1 MSTYF
6 GALMRASGLKP
17 AGAPWESPQHAIESR
32 IPDLAL
38 QAHPAAKDDSR
49 EPPRSQADPS
59 FAARDA
65 HAQPVAA
72 APARATAI
80 DAPPAQIAAAD
91 AARTEAS
98 RLDDGSGAGSG
109 SRAERAAQ
117 GPSVPRDR
125 AGRETGLL
133 AALQWVRADP
143 ELARLD
149 ESRDLRVSGIEGE
162 TAGPAAAETP
172 SPIAATFA
180 HEEPSTVV
188 RHAHAHALVA
198 PVPPAAQGFPA
209 VLDDRS
215 SRGQETVEVSI
226 GAIHVRVDAAPPR
239 AVVTAP
245 VPAPRPKAPTNADHP
260 RARSGLSRRALRTI

>member
-6 GALMRASGLKP
+6 GALMRASGLAP
-17 AGAPWESPQHAIESR
+17 AGAPRESPRHAIEAGIS
-32 IPDLAL
+32 DLTL
-38 QAHPAAKDDSR
+38 KAHPASQDDAQA
-49 EPPRSQADPS
+49 PPRSQADRS

-65 HAQPVAA
+65 QAQPVAP

-80 DAPPAQIAAAD
+80 GAFPGQIAAAD
-91 AARTEAS
+91 AARADAS
-98 RLDDGSGAGSG
+98 RLNDGSDAGSR
-109 SRAERAAQ
+109 SRDERPAH

-125 AGRETGLL
+125 ATGETGLL

-143 ELARLD
+143 ELARLG
-149 ESRDLRVSGIEGE
+149 ESRDRRAQVNEGVG
-162 TAGPAAAETP
+162 AGPAAGEP
-172 SPIAATFA
+172 SAPIGAAFA

-188 RHAHAHALVA
+188 RHAHALAT
-198 PVPPAAQGFPA
+198 PVPPAAQGFAA

-215 SRGQETVEVSI
+215 SRAQEIVEVSI

-245 VPAPRPKAPTNADHP
+245 VTAPRPKPRPDADHS
-260 RARSGLSRRALRTI
+260 RARSGLARRALRTL